1 MLFSTNGASEFS
13 ERVRPETET
22 GQPPQAPIFGLFAVN
37 GPIAFSAERPQTAQM
52 RSGQRSAFFESRFL
66 IGARFRRNAD
76 AD

>member
-1 MLFSTNGASEFS
+1 MLFSTNGASAFS

-52 RSGQRSAFFESRFL
+52 GSAFFESRFL
-66 IGARFRRNAD
+66 VGFRFRRNAD

>member
-52 RSGQRSAFFESRFL
+52 RSAMAFSF
-66 IGARFRRNAD
+66 FRIAFPDRCSVPEEC
-76 AD
+76 